1 MEANIKN
8 RIKQCQ
14 SREELIQVLD
24 SLQTRDLSAPD
35 FFFLAEHLIGLHLL
49 QMANCISG
57 KFQFILFADIYA
69 GIYRDGGVIN

>member
-1 MEANIKN
+1 MEVNIKN

-35 FFFLAEHLIGLHLL
+35 VFFLAEHLI
-49 QMANCISG
+49 
-57 KFQFILFADIYA
+57 
-69 GIYRDGGVIN
+69 